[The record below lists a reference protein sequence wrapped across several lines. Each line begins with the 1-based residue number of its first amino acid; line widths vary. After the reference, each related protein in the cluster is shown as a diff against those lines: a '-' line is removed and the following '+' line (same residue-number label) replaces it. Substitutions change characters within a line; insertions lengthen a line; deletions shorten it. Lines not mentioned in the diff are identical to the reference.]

1 MNILGTISRRQLM
14 TILGGG
20 ALLPTPGSVGCSS
33 PRTGTVKTPDP
44 EDLIFMS
51 ASTLAS
57 AIRARQVSSE
67 EVIQAHILRIQDVN
81 SKINAVVQLVADRA
95 LDQARKA
102 DEDLARGEPKGP
114 LHGVPVTFKDSLD
127 TAGVVSTGGTKGRQS
142 FIPKKD
148 ATVVARLLAAGAIL
162 LGKTNTP
169 EFTFWGETDNLVY
182 GRTNNP
188 YDLSKTPGGSSGG
201 SAAIIAS
208 GGSPLDLGSDTGGSI
223 RVPSHCCGHGGN
235 QADLRSSPS
244 TGHIIPYAMGLAD
257 SLTQIGP
264 MARCVEDLI
273 LALPLIVGPDWQDP
287 AIVGMPLGDPRTVA
301 LKDLRVAFHVDNG
314 IVTPIPEIVDAVKK
328 AATELVNTG
337 IHVEEPSSHRNRAE

>member
-142 FIPKKD
+142 FIPKRTQLWLQGCLLRAPYSSEKQILRSSLFGEKPTTSSTD
-148 ATVVARLLAAGAIL
+148 VPTTRMIFPRLRAGAAEDQRRSL
-162 LGKTNTP
+162 LLEGLRSISEVTQEAASECPLTAAARR
-169 EFTFWGETDNLVY
+169 E
-182 GRTNNP
+182 
-188 YDLSKTPGGSSGG
+188 SS
-201 SAAIIAS
+201 
-208 GGSPLDLGSDTGGSI
+208 
-223 RVPSHCCGHGGN
+223 R
-235 QADLRSSPS
+235 LRSSPS
-244 TGHIIPYAMGLAD
+244 DGPYHPVCYGLAD

-328 AATELVNTG
+328 QRQ
-337 IHVEEPSSHRNRAE
+337 S